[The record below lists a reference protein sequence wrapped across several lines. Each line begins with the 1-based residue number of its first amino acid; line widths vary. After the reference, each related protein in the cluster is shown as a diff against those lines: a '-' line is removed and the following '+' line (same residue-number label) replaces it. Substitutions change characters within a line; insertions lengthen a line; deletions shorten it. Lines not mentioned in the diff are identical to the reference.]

1 MKQAIGKKTIQNNRE
16 KSDKPR
22 GGQLNHKQQKLEHFK
37 EDEITEKEVFTLD
50 KCPYCGGELKKINV
64 VISDILDVEVSIIKN
79 RNEIENYRCCNWH
92 RNVTAN
98 DKLPRGVSYG
108 QNINAMCLLAMNESN
123 KALNKVC

>member
-64 VISDILDVEVSIIKN
+64 VISDLLDVEVSIIKK